1 MIKERGSMKKNEKW
15 MITYQS
21 EKMENIMEFGYH
33 SSIHISKF
41 YSITTNIYK
50 NKKKH
55 LFLDT
60 YVLCKFFSNSEFISW
75 SQHIWCVKKQKPVA

>member
-41 YSITTNIYK
+41 YSIINSRISIK
-50 NKKKH
+50 IKKTS
-55 LFLDT
+55 FSR
-60 YVLCKFFSNSEFISW
+60 YLCIM
-75 SQHIWCVKKQKPVA
+75 

>member
-1 MIKERGSMKKNEKW
+1 

-60 YVLCKFFSNSEFISW
+60 YCIM
-75 SQHIWCVKKQKPVA
+75 

>member
-1 MIKERGSMKKNEKW
+1 

-60 YVLCKFFSNSEFISW
+60 YYINLFPILNSSLEVNTYDVLKNQSHNGRNEFPPLRV
-75 SQHIWCVKKQKPVA
+75 HPK

>member
-1 MIKERGSMKKNEKW
+1 MIKEKGSMKKNEKW

-50 NKKKH
+50 NKKNI
-55 LFLDT
+55 
-60 YVLCKFFSNSEFISW
+60 FF
-75 SQHIWCVKKQKPVA
+75 

>member
-1 MIKERGSMKKNEKW
+1 MTI
-15 MITYQS
+15 YQS
-21 EKMENIMEFGYH
+21 EKIENIKKFGYH

-60 YVLCKFFSNSEFISW
+60 YILYKFFSNSEFIF
-75 SQHIWCVKKQKPVA
+75 